1 MAPIEKIRHMNS
13 PNLSVLKKGLLITIC
28 TIFFISC
35 NKNEPNENIEQ
46 LLKEKFEGR
55 YELISSIS
63 EEAVNLNNDGSSST
77 NLLSKNSSI
86 SFYSMVEIRILNE
99 YELFY
104 DEMWPVENSQ
114 RLRYKEIISSTYP
127 PIINPYYDTFSN
139 GFISQFDDDFKSIRL
154 LRDIQNDPKNT
165 LISIESIIIEENE
178 TIKVTSIRKLYTD
191 KGWITTK
198 IESRYKRYTN
208 IT

>member
-1 MAPIEKIRHMNS
+1 MNS

-77 NLLSKNSSI
+77 NLLSENSSI
-86 SFYSMVEIRILNE
+86 
-99 YELFY
+99 LFY
-104 DEMWPVENSQ
+104 GRN
-114 RLRYKEIISSTYP
+114 K
-127 PIINPYYDTFSN
+127 N
-139 GFISQFDDDFKSIRL
+139 FK
-154 LRDIQNDPKNT
+154 
-165 LISIESIIIEENE
+165 
-178 TIKVTSIRKLYTD
+178 
-191 KGWITTK
+191 
-198 IESRYKRYTN
+198 
-208 IT
+208 